1 MRIIFSDFPYFQSIN
16 TFELRGTV
24 NLKLIRD
31 YLQKLYPTALLCYCN
46 LKLFRRKY
54 EELKEYNDNPERM
67 IYSLYGNN
75 EIYVVYMKNN
85 KCYCNYTKYQL
96 INIIQN
102 SQNEGNIY
110 YKEYEAQIKEL
121 KVKIDYLEKKEKN
134 NERTI
139 EQLKKNNEK
148 LSTENKKLEDK
159 PEWKKLYELK
169 EENQKLMYNHSKEM
183 EKIKKEFENKFENL
197 KSENKELEK
206 KGENNEKQYQKKME
220 QINQTN
226 NQLIGKI
233 KNDYEKEIKK
243 LNSMNEKKLN
253 EFEQKHNEEIK
264 SIKKNN
270 QIELNKLNIETERL
284 KEEKQKDKKNYEENI
299 NNLKKTQI
307 EEQQKLENKYNEKIL
322 QINEENLKLKNEG
335 EILANVDPGNLR
347 ILSKYG
353 LIKNISSNS
362 NALEI
367 DSENRI
373 KINSQMPTKVVF
385 EEFYDLIVNI
395 KSVKDIDKGWE
406 LKMNQKGKENYNK
419 FKTEPVIK
427 IGVIGNSNK
436 GKSFILSKLSKINL
450 PSGASIRTEGL
461 SIKYPEI
468 KDNPNRKIVLLDS
481 AGLETPVLYEEI
493 KKEFDNDISKNSIS
507 ESTTNEE
514 ELNEKNNHSEINEND
529 NYNVINNN
537 KKIDPND
544 IREQLFK
551 EKSREKIMTELF
563 LQNYIMHNSDIL
575 ILVVG
580 ILTYSEQK
588 LINRIKTEMKN
599 QKIDK
604 PLYIIHNLVLYETKE
619 KVENHIENVLLKCAT
634 FKLEKS
640 EKININQTNID
651 GVHYYEKNSKPI
663 IYHLI
668 LANDLSDA
676 GEYYNPYTIKFIEN
690 TFSFLTDL
698 KPFDIIN
705 SLKDRFVNISK
716 DYFET
721 PILKNEFMKNED
733 MLEKKI
739 MKLNKDENQIN
750 NIQLKSCLIDELGFS
765 NFKGNGFIPKYNYFE
780 KGDNICVRIEVPGNY
795 TLNCGNLKYR
805 GEYTIIPIQ
814 GEKITDKIPS
824 KVEENLYTTREFG
837 KFEVNIYLQ
846 TEKYKI
852 KDEKVDPVTKNG
864 VAVFNFPLLKE
875 EIKNVST
882 SFNEL

>member
-1 MRIIFSDFPYFQSIN
+1 MDSNFQQKQK
-16 TFELRGTV
+16 FEIRSLVV
-24 NLKLIRD
+24 NLKMIRD
-31 YLQKLYPTALLCYCN
+31 YLQKNEPYSYFCYCK
-46 LKLFRRKY
+46 LKLY
-54 EELKEYNDNPERM
+54 NGYQLLNEYNDNPEKPLSK
-67 IYSLYGNN
+67 YYNDL
-75 EIYVVYMKNN
+75 YVVYIKNN
-85 KCYCNYTKYQL
+85 KCYCDYTKYQL
-96 INIIQN
+96 INMIQN
-102 SQNEGNIY
+102 SQNEDNIN
-110 YKEYEAQIKEL
+110 KKQYESTIKEL
-121 KVKIDYLEKKEKN
+121 NVTINFLEKKEKK
-134 NERTI
+134 NESTI

-148 LSTENKKLEDK
+148 LSLENKRLEAK
-159 PEWKKLYELK
+159 PEWKKLYQLN
-169 EENQKLMYNHSKEM
+169 EENHNLIEKHSKEVENM
-183 EKIKKEFENKFENL
+183 KKEFENEIENL
-197 KSENKELEK
+197 KSEKIELKK
-206 KGENNEKQYQKKME
+206 KGEDNEIQYKKKME
-220 QINQTN
+220 QINQKN
-226 NQLIGKI
+226 DQLIGKI
-233 KNDYEKEIKK
+233 KKDYDVEIKN

-253 EFEQKHNEEIK
+253 ESKQKHNEEIMN
-264 SIKKNN
+264 ITKNN
-270 QIELNKLNIETERL
+270 KMEINKL

-299 NNLKKTQI
+299 NNLKKNQK

-322 QINEENLKLKNEG
+322 KINEENLKLKNEG

-373 KINSQMPTKVVF
+373 KVNSQMPTKVVF
-385 EEFYDLIVNI
+385 EDFYDLIVNI

-406 LKMNQKGKENYNK
+406 LKMNQKGKDNYNK
-419 FKTEPVIK
+419 FKKEPVIK

-481 AGLETPVLYEEI
+481 AGLETPVLYEQN
-493 KKEFDNDISKNSIS
+493 KKESNDDISKNSIS
-507 ESTTNEE
+507 ESSIKEE
-514 ELNEKNNHSEINEND
+514 ELNEKNNHLEINENE

-544 IREQLFK
+544 IGEQLFK

-599 QKIDK
+599 QKIEK

-640 EKININQTNID
+640 EKIHINNNNID

-690 TFSFLTDL
+690 SFSFLTDL
-698 KPFDIIN
+698 KSFDIID
-705 SLKDRFVNISK
+705 SLKERFVNTSK
-716 DYFET
+716 DYFES
-721 PILKNEFMKNED
+721 PILKDEFMNNQE
-733 MLEKKI
+733 MLENKI
-739 MKLNKDENQIN
+739 MKLNKKNNQQN

-780 KGDNICVRIEVPGNY
+780 NGDNICVRIEVPGNY

-805 GEYTIIPIQ
+805 GEYTIIPIL
-814 GEKITDKIPS
+814 GEKITDKTPS

-837 KFEVNIYLQ
+837 KFEVNIYLL
-846 TEKYKI
+846 TEKFKL
-852 KDEKVDPVTKNG
+852 KDEKVEPVTKNG

-875 EIKNVST
+875 EIRNVSST
-882 SFNEL
+882 FNDL

>member
-1 MRIIFSDFPYFQSIN
+1 MKIIFSNSDFQSLKK
-16 TFELRGTV
+16 FEMKGRV
-24 NLKLIRD
+24 NLKRIRD
-31 YLQKLYPTALLCYCN
+31 YIQKLYPKYNFCYCI
-46 LKLFRRKY
+46 LKLYSSEY
-54 EELKEYNDNPERM
+54 ELLNEYNEDPEEP
-67 IYSLYGNN
+67 ILTGYNN
-75 EIYVVYMKNN
+75 IYVVYMKDNV
-85 KCYCNYTKYQL
+85 CYCDYNKYQL
-96 INIIQN
+96 INIIQYSKN
-102 SQNEGNIY
+102 QSLIKDY
-110 YKEYEAQIKEL
+110 YEPKIKKL
-121 KVKIDYLEKKEKN
+121 KVTIDYLEKKEKN
-134 NERTI
+134 NESTI

-148 LSTENKKLEDK
+148 LSIENKRLEAM

-169 EENQKLMYNHSKEM
+169 DENQNLIEKHSKEL
-183 EKIKKEFENKFENL
+183 ENIKKEFENKFVNIE
-197 KSENKELEK
+197 SEKIELEK
-206 KGENNEKQYQKKME
+206 KGENNEKQYQKKIE
-220 QINQTN
+220 QLNQTN

-233 KNDYEKEIKK
+233 KKDYEKEIEK

-253 EFEQKHNEEIK
+253 ESKQKHKEEIM

-299 NNLKKTQI
+299 NNLKKNQK
-307 EEQQKLENKYNEKIL
+307 EEQKKLENKYNEEISK
-322 QINEENLKLKNEG
+322 INEENLKLKNEG

-373 KINSQMPTKVVF
+373 KVNSQMPTKVVF

-419 FKTEPVIK
+419 FKKEPVIK

-493 KKEFDNDISKNSIS
+493 KKELDNDILKNSIS

-514 ELNEKNNHSEINEND
+514 ELNEKNNNLEINENE
-529 NYNVINNN
+529 NCNIINNN

-544 IREQLFK
+544 IGEQLFK

-640 EKININQTNID
+640 EKIHINKTNID

-668 LANDLSDA
+668 LANDLSKA

-698 KPFDIIN
+698 KSFDIID
-705 SLKDRFVNISK
+705 SLKERFVNISK

-721 PILKNEFMKNED
+721 PIVKNEFMNNED

-739 MKLNKDENQIN
+739 MKLNKDKNQIN

-780 KGDNICVRIEVPGNY
+780 IKDNICVRIEVPGNY

-814 GEKITDKIPS
+814 GEKITDKTPS

-846 TEKYKI
+846 TEKYKL
-852 KDEKVDPVTKNG
+852 KDEKVVPINQNG

-875 EIKNVST
+875 EIKNVTT